1 MAYPPHMRMYSDFET
16 LEDVEDYAECDGA
29 PFCHVDEGWYILG
42 CDDPG
47 EAYVADLASARP
59 LGFAE
64 VNKIIGVLRG
74 FGNKPITASCRQ
86 STSYRLL
93 HLMEKRGVI
102 KILEDRHG
110 NNWGGEVMREVKFK
124 VNPQGF
130 KEWLTITEALDPK
143 VKERLER
150 VSEKIFPDREALKKL
165 IDDMEREPRIVPPA
179 EAFNRVNQAS
189 GGGQVS
195 PTTKTDQT
203 LEKFKRMVSHPSA
216 AMNEFQSEYSAGRIK
231 TPELLSL
238 AFFHSK
244 GADDAKLRLLAS
256 EMSRLDP
263 KWRERIL
270 FKDKPEISSG
280 EGAPVSFDD
289 INRFS
294 DAVHQLE
301 GLSTDFTKKIHFD
314 PKRDISP
321 ESQKNLVAKGGG
333 IWIYKGPNPS
343 MCRTYGKNTPW
354 CIASSTST
362 QHYFNYRVEHGQT
375 QFFIFDD
382 NKSNDDPARITNPGI
397 APEGEYSEWVDLRNT
412 HGPDPDDRRN
422 EFGINGYK
430 SIADYKKY
438 LAGRLGKTIEELDA
452 VLVPEPVTDEE
463 KKLRK
468 YLSDYENAT

>member
-1 MAYPPHMRMYSDFET
+1 VTCNLDRATIARIKEIESLAYPPHMRMYSDFET
-16 LEDVEDYAECDGA
+16 PEDVEDYAECDGA

-47 EAYVADLASARP
+47 EAYVADLASVRP

-64 VNKIIGVLRG
+64 VNKIVGILRG

-165 IDDMEREPRIVPPA
+165 IDDMEREPRIIPPA

-203 LEKFKRMVSHPSA
+203 LEKFKRMVLHPLC
-216 AMNEFQSEYSAGRIK
+216 G
-231 TPELLSL
+231 
-238 AFFHSK
+238 H
-244 GADDAKLRLLAS
+244 
-256 EMSRLDP
+256 
-263 KWRERIL
+263 ER
-270 FKDKPEISSG
+270 
-280 EGAPVSFDD
+280 
-289 INRFS
+289 
-294 DAVHQLE
+294 
-301 GLSTDFTKKIHFD
+301 
-314 PKRDISP
+314 
-321 ESQKNLVAKGGG
+321 
-333 IWIYKGPNPS
+333 
-343 MCRTYGKNTPW
+343 
-354 CIASSTST
+354 
-362 QHYFNYRVEHGQT
+362 
-375 QFFIFDD
+375 
-382 NKSNDDPARITNPGI
+382 
-397 APEGEYSEWVDLRNT
+397 
-412 HGPDPDDRRN
+412 
-422 EFGINGYK
+422 
-430 SIADYKKY
+430 
-438 LAGRLGKTIEELDA
+438 
-452 VLVPEPVTDEE
+452 VPERVLGRED
-463 KKLRK
+463 
-468 YLSDYENAT
+468 